1 VFSDTTRRCILIIV
15 TAVILLSSAA
25 HCTAAVFAC
34 KDSNGS
40 IRFTNAPSTGN
51 CNQVYAEQSF
61 RNARPRPALQSLGSL
76 GSSTFD
82 NHIWELGSRYRVDPY
97 LIKAVIRAESDF
109 NSRAVSKKGAQG
121 LMQLMPATA
130 RELRVS
136 DPFNPRDNID
146 GGTRYL
152 RQMLD
157 IFEGNLMLSL
167 AAYNAGPGTVRRA
180 QGVPRIPET
189 IRYVTKV
196 LKQYR
201 VYRDEGK
208 G

>member
-1 VFSDTTRRCILIIV
+1 VFSDTATRCILIIV
-15 TAVILLSSAA
+15 TAVVLLSSAV
-25 HCTAAVFAC
+25 HSTAAVFAC

-51 CNQVYAEQSF
+51 CNQVYAEQRF
-61 RNARPRPALQSLGSL
+61 RNARPRPAVHSLRST
-76 GSSTFD
+76 TFD

-121 LMQLMPATA
+121 LMQLMPETA

-136 DPFNPRDNID
+136 DPFNPRENID

-157 IFEGNLMLSL
+157 IFEGNIMLSL

-201 VYRDEGK
+201 VYRNEGK
-208 G
+208 S